1 VERKFMPTRSQKF
14 RLGLFLI
21 LGFLALATL
30 LFIIGSERFFQKR
43 DIYYIVYKDVSVS
56 GLEIGSPVKFLG
68 IRVGIIDEI
77 KIDPQDVSRIIV
89 TVALQPGTPIKQ
101 DARADI
107 NIIGITGLK
116 MIEIHGGSKEADLVD
131 PGQFIKAGSSIT
143 DELTGKAEIIAEK
156 IELLLNNLNRFTQ
169 PENLDKVTQLIEN
182 SDRAFAQADQML
194 AENRKDIRNIIA
206 NSQKTMFRVDSIS
219 HLLLFSAQEVHRI
232 TTSDTLGKILSD
244 VQHITG
250 KIRASN
256 LEQLIH
262 RLSAAVEKTNL
273 LLNSLDDDLER
284 GSQDFFISIKRL
296 KSSLDYLD
304 ETSRMINEDP
314 SILLRGTTYD
324 DIPDDDLDR

>member
-1 VERKFMPTRSQKF
+1 MPTQSQKF

-77 KIDPQDVSRIIV
+77 KIDPEDVSRIIV
-89 TVALQPGTPIKQ
+89 TVALKPGTPIKH

-116 MIEIHGGSKEADLVD
+116 MIEIHGGSKEADLVE
-131 PGQFIKAGSSIT
+131 PGHFIEAGSSIT

-156 IELLLNNLNRFTQ
+156 IELLLNNLNRFTK
-169 PENLDKVTQLIEN
+169 PENLDKLTQLIEN
-182 SDRAFAQADQML
+182 TDRAFAQADQML

-206 NSQKTMFRVDSIS
+206 NSQQTMVRVDSIS
-219 HLLLFSAQEVHRI
+219 NLLLFSAQEVHRL
-232 TTSDTLGKILSD
+232 TTSDTLGRILSD

-250 KIRASN
+250 RLRESN
-256 LEQLIH
+256 LEQLIQ

>member
-1 VERKFMPTRSQKF
+1 MPSRSQKF
-14 RLGLFLI
+14 RLGIFLL
-21 LGFLALATL
+21 LGISALLIL
-30 LFIIGSERFFQKR
+30 LFIIGSERFFQER

-56 GLEIGSPVKFLG
+56 GLEVGSPVKFLG
-68 IRVGIIDEI
+68 LRVGIIDDI
-77 KIDPQDVSRIIV
+77 KIDPEDVSKIIV
-89 TVALQPGTPIKQ
+89 TVALKPGTPIKE

-107 NIIGITGLK
+107 NILGITGLK
-116 MIEIHGGSKEADLVD
+116 MIEIHGGSKEAELVE

-169 PENLDKVTQLIEN
+169 PENLDKITNTIETTN
-182 SDRAFAQADQML
+182 RTFAEANQML
-194 AENRKDIRNIIA
+194 SENRKDIRNIIS
-206 NSQKTMFRVDSIS
+206 NTKKTMSRVDSIS
-219 HLLLFSAQEVHRI
+219 LLLQASAQEVHRI

-250 KIRASN
+250 RLRESN
-256 LEQLIH
+256 LEQLIQ

-273 LLNSLDDDLER
+273 LLNSIDDDIES
-284 GSQDFFISIKRL
+284 GSQDFFTSIKRL
-296 KSSLDYLD
+296 KSTLEYLD

-314 SILLRGTTYD
+314 SILLRGATYK